1 MAKAK
6 SLSKEERAST
16 ARKKKKEGS
25 NMANEVNV
33 SREDF
38 QEYKNVQESG
48 DYNMFDPR
56 AREMTDLSKDEQS
69 KRLEELLDEFSIG
82 HIRKSKAFT

>member
-1 MAKAK
+1 
-6 SLSKEERAST
+6 
-16 ARKKKKEGS
+16 
-25 NMANEVNV
+25 MANEVNV

-56 AREMTDLSKDEQS
+56 AREMTDLSKDQWIDIIKNYS
-69 KRLEELLDEFSIG
+69 KYREMYN
-82 HIRKSKAFT
+82 A